1 MTAEF
6 VATPRATSAP
16 FEPVV
21 VALGA
26 ATTKTVLQVATPST
40 TDIKV
45 LGWSVSFD
53 GAAAAQ
59 PGWCQLLDCDV
70 AATGLTSITPE
81 LWGNALQQA
90 SLCVGGT
97 SATGHTA
104 TGEGTLTVA
113 RSLDSQEVYPQSGY
127 AIWFPDTH
135 LPRIAPSRFLR
146 IRCKF
151 PGAVNV
157 IPIIYW
163 GEPAL

>member
-6 VATPRATSAP
+6 VATPRGTATP
-16 FEPVV
+16 FEPTV

-26 ATTKTVLQVATPST
+26 ATTKTVLQIATPST
-40 TDIKV
+40 TDIKI

-59 PGWCQLLDCDV
+59 PGWCQLIEGDV
-70 AATGLTSITPE
+70 AATVTSLTPE
-81 LWGNALQQA
+81 AWGNALQQA

-97 SATGHTA
+97 AATGHTA
-104 TGEGTLTVA
+104 TVEGTMTVV
-113 RSLDSQEVYPQSGY
+113 RSIDSQEVYPQSGY

-135 LPRIAPSRFLR
+135 LPRVAPSKFLR
-146 IRCKF
+146 IRCKM